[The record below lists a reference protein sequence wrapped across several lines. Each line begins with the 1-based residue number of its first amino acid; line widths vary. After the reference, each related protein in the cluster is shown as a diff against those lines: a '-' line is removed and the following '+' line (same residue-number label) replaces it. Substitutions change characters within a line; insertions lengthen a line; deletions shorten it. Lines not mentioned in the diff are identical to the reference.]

1 MGDVDRGNKLGD
13 EPFGYRTSKDGKE
26 FVTWHGRRVTT
37 LAGEAAARFLRRI
50 AGADA
55 ADAQLVMAK
64 VTGNFKR
71 GNER

>member
-1 MGDVDRGNKLGD
+1 MGDVDRRNKLGD
-13 EPFGYRTSKDGKE
+13 EPFAYRTSRDGKV
-26 FVTWHGRRVTT
+26 FVTWHGRHVTT
-37 LAGEAAARFLRRI
+37 LVGEAAAQFLTRT